1 MEGMELGIRGWMIII
16 GVLLIL
22 AVLLDGYRRIRSDRN
37 ANIRVALKTSPITDG
52 DDVELA
58 FGSEL
63 PNGGARVVARTGQQ
77 GGGSEAG
84 EAVALESQGSDRQGY
99 QHDGETADEILGLK
113 PLPESSVEIDFAR
126 KEALESFTAHDYDIP
141 EDLSDARGSVFRSES
156 SPSAGGSS
164 DDGSD
169 DGSNDRAGNGIDAQA
184 SSALKKSGSQ
194 YNNVLDEI
202 QRAPEQA
209 ATLPEHVEE
218 VVAVK
223 VMAKKGRVLAGEDLL
238 RILLACDCRFGAMNV
253 FHRYEEANA
262 EGPVQFSVANVVEP
276 GVFHIDDIK
285 HFSTPGVVFF
295 VQLPGP
301 SDALQAYDYMI
312 ETAQCVANN
321 LSGELRD
328 ETHSVMTIQTLEHN
342 RQRVA
347 EFERR
352 SLVK

>member
-37 ANIRVALKTSPITDG
+37 ANIRVALKTTPVIEG
-52 DDVELA
+52 DDDAELA

-63 PNGGARVVARTGQQ
+63 PNGGARVVARSGQQ
-77 GGGSEAG
+77 AG
-84 EAVALESQGSDRQGY
+84 EASTIAAERQGY
-99 QHDGETADEILGLK
+99 EHDGETADEILGLK
-113 PLPESSVEIDFAR
+113 PLTDRSLEPGIPTEDSI
-126 KEALESFTAHDYDIP
+126 ESFTAHDYDIP
-141 EDLSDARGSVFRSES
+141 EDLSDARGSVFLSES
-156 SPSAGGSS
+156 SRSA
-164 DDGSD
+164 DGRLD
-169 DGSNDRAGNGIDAQA
+169 DRAGDGIDAQA
-184 SSALKKSGSQ
+184 SSTLKKSGSQ

-276 GVFHIDDIK
+276 GVFNIDDIK